1 MPLTQPPPRS
11 RALGV
16 GKVGNHSRASEAA
29 MQNSPPSSKPSRSVL
44 MMSGASRSTQGPFDF
59 VPRQQESGSKSR
71 APLRTMTLQQRL
83 LEEERRLAAQTPPQH
98 EQCPCPCTRRAVE
111 EEEGGEGPLERKM
124 RLGQLLDDDEVEE
137 LKKRAM
143 AEEVATDLDLAAEAV
158 VTAPASPCRLAPA
171 PGSSPASSPA
181 FGRAP
186 PPHLPPRPAPQRDL
200 QLFRENL
207 RTDMSSL
214 RARHVRQPTRME
226 PRPPPPPPKAPP
238 APAYRAAP
246 SHRAA
251 PMLSGATKAQPETPP
266 SSPPV
271 RATSP
276 TDIYAEPWKTSLGAT
291 AEPTSRVRLN
301 SARGAAEPELARK
314 LFCLPPPYI
323 AA

>member
-1 MPLTQPPPRS
+1 
-11 RALGV
+11 
-16 GKVGNHSRASEAA
+16 

-59 VPRQQESGSKSR
+59 ITRQQESGSKSR
-71 APLRTMTLQQRL
+71 APLRAMTLQQRL
-83 LEEERRLAAQTPPQH
+83 LEEERRLAAQTSPQH
-98 EQCPCPCTRRAVE
+98 EQCPRPCTRRAVE
-111 EEEGGEGPLERKM
+111 EGEGGEGTLERKM

-137 LKKRAM
+137 LKKRA
-143 AEEVATDLDLAAEAV
+143 AAQEVATDVVAGVMDGAAEAV
-158 VTAPASPCRLAPA
+158 VTAPARPCRLVPA

-207 RTDMSSL
+207 RTDMASL
-214 RARHVRQPTRME
+214 RSRHVRQPTRME
-226 PRPPPPPPKAPP
+226 PRPPPPPPPKAPP

-251 PMLSGATKAQPETPP
+251 PKLSGANEAQPETPP

-301 SARGAAEPELARK
+301 SVRGAAEPELARK

>member
-1 MPLTQPPPRS
+1 
-11 RALGV
+11 
-16 GKVGNHSRASEAA
+16 

-59 VPRQQESGSKSR
+59 IPHQQEGGSRSR
-71 APLRTMTLQQRL
+71 APLRTLTLQQRL
-83 LEEERRLAAQTPPQH
+83 MEEERRLAAQTPP
-98 EQCPCPCTRRAVE
+98 CTRQAAE
-111 EEEGGEGPLERKM
+111 EEEGGEDPLERKM

-158 VTAPASPCRLAPA
+158 VMAPASPCRLAPA

-207 RTDMSSL
+207 RTDMASL
-214 RARHVRQPTRME
+214 RARHVRPARVG
-226 PRPPPPPPKAPP
+226 PRPPPPPPKTPP

-251 PMLSGATKAQPETPP
+251 PRLSEATQAQHE
-266 SSPPV
+266 SPPCSPISMGD
-271 RATSP
+271 RYLGRPTSP
-276 TDIYAEPWKTSLGAT
+276 TDIYAQPWSTSLGAT
-291 AEPTSRVRLN
+291 AEPTSRLRL
-301 SARGAAEPELARK
+301 SSVRGAAEPELARR
-314 LFCLPPPYI
+314 LFCLPDPYI

>member
-1 MPLTQPPPRS
+1 
-11 RALGV
+11 
-16 GKVGNHSRASEAA
+16 

-59 VPRQQESGSKSR
+59 IPRQQEVGSRSR
-71 APLRTMTLQQRL
+71 APLRTLTLQQRMM
-83 LEEERRLAAQTPPQH
+83 EEERRLAAQTPPQH
-98 EQCPCPCTRRAVE
+98 EPCTRQAEE
-111 EEEGGEGPLERKM
+111 EEEGGEDPLERKM

-137 LKKRAM
+137 LKKRAVA
-143 AEEVATDLDLAAEAV
+143 AEEMATDAAVGVTDEAAETL
-158 VTAPASPCRLAPA
+158 VTAPASPCRLAFA

>member
-1 MPLTQPPPRS
+1 
-11 RALGV
+11 
-16 GKVGNHSRASEAA
+16 

-59 VPRQQESGSKSR
+59 ITRQQESGSKSR
-71 APLRTMTLQQRL
+71 APLRAMTLQQRL
-83 LEEERRLAAQTPPQH
+83 LEEERRLAAQTSPQH

-137 LKKRAM
+137 LKKRA
-143 AEEVATDLDLAAEAV
+143 AAQEVATDVVAGVMDGAAEAV
-158 VTAPASPCRLAPA
+158 VTAPARPCRLVPA

-207 RTDMSSL
+207 RTDMASL
-214 RARHVRQPTRME
+214 RARHVRPARVG
-226 PRPPPPPPKAPP
+226 PRPPPPPPKTPP

-251 PMLSGATKAQPETPP
+251 PKLSGATEAQHE
-266 SSPPV
+266 SPPCSPISMGD
-271 RATSP
+271 RYLGRPTSP
-276 TDIYAEPWKTSLGAT
+276 TDIYAQPWSTSLGAT
-291 AEPTSRVRLN
+291 AEPTSRLRLS
-301 SARGAAEPELARK
+301 SARGAAEPELARR
-314 LFCLPPPYI
+314 LFCLPDPYI